1 MSDLLVLQTTL
12 KLLSDPTRLRILAL
26 LSIEEISVQD
36 LVSITGLAQSRISNH
51 LSLLKRAGLVQDRR
65 EGSWA
70 FYRLSTPDK
79 DSSLTPELYEAAIRP
94 FLDSEDG
101 RRDAAALE
109 AVREQRRQR
118 SRTTHDAL
126 ASQWEEVGQ
135 AFRTGSLRAEAVSA
149 LVPAGLRVADLGCGA
164 GFLTTHLSRR
174 GIDIIA
180 VDHSQ
185 RMLDTARSRMAN
197 PAQDSRDGTVEFR
210 QGEMEQ
216 LPLSNNEVHSAFA
229 NLVWHHVADMDCAAA
244 ELARVIEPG
253 GTAVITDLLPH
264 DEDWMREEMGDYRLG
279 LRPEDVMGA
288 LARAGFTNLST
299 EAIHD
304 QYIVQDPQGN
314 ESALSLFLVRGT
326 APDCDPEQHK

>member
-12 KLLSDPTRLRILAL
+12 KLLSDPTRLRLLAL
-26 LSIEEISVQD
+26 LSIEEIAVQE

-51 LSLLKRAGLVQDRR
+51 LALLKRAGLVQDRR

-70 FYRLSTPDK
+70 FYRLA
-79 DSSLTPELYEAAIRP
+79 DSGRENALTPELREAAIRP
-94 FLDSEDG
+94 FLASEEG
-101 RRDAAALE
+101 RRDGAALD

-126 ASQWEEVGQ
+126 AARWVEVGQ
-135 AFRTGSLRAEAVSA
+135 EFRTGSLRAEACSA

-164 GFLTTHLSRR
+164 GFLTSYLSRQ
-174 GIDIIA
+174 GIAIIA
-180 VDHSQ
+180 IDHSQ
-185 RMLDTARSRMAN
+185 RMLDAARTHIESRN
-197 PAQDSRDGTVEFR
+197 SGEQDGAVEFR
-210 QGEMEQ
+210 RGEMDQ
-216 LPLSNNEVHSAFA
+216 LPLVDNEVNGAFA
-229 NLVWHHVADMDCAAA
+229 NLVWHHVADMDRAAS

-288 LARAGFTNLST
+288 LARAGFTRLTSET
-299 EAIHD
+299 IHD
-304 QYIVQDPQGN
+304 QYVVHDPEGR
-314 ESALSLFLVRGT
+314 ESALPLFLVRGY
-326 APDCDPEQHK
+326 APSA

>member
-1 MSDLLVLQTTL
+1 MSGLLVLQATL

-26 LSIEEISVQD
+26 LSIEEIAVQE

-51 LSLLKRAGLVQDRR
+51 LSLLKRAGLVLDRR

-70 FYRLSTPDK
+70 FYRLAVPDK
-79 DSSLTPELYEAAIRP
+79 DSSLTPELYEATIRP
-94 FLDSEDG
+94 FLQSEEG
-101 RRDAAALE
+101 HRDAAALE
-109 AVREQRRQR
+109 TVREQRRQR

-126 ASQWEEVGQ
+126 AARWVEVGQ
-135 AFRTGSLRAEAVSA
+135 EFRTGSLRAEACSA
-149 LVPAGLRVADLGCGA
+149 LVPSGLRVADLGCGA
-164 GFLTTHLSRR
+164 GFLTTYLSRQ
-174 GIDIIA
+174 GIEIIA

-185 RMLDTARSRMAN
+185 RMLDAAKARIQSSSD
-197 PAQDSRDGTVEFR
+197 QDRSGRVEFR

-216 LPLSNNEVHSAFA
+216 LPLADNEVNGAFA
-229 NLVWHHVADMDCAAA
+229 NLVWHHIADMDCAAA

-288 LARAGFTNLST
+288 LARAGFTELTT

-304 QYIVQDPQGN
+304 QYVVQDPQGG
-314 ESALSLFLVRGT
+314 ESALPLFLVRGY
-326 APDCDPEQHK
+326 APCA